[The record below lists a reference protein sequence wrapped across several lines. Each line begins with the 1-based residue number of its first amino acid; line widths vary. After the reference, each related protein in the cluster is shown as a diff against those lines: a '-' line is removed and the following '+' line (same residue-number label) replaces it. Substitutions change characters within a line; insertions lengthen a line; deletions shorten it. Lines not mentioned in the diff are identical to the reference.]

1 MQYRNGINK
10 MKKIMI
16 LGGGPNQI
24 GLLNSAKQCGYAT
37 ILCDKNANCLGRD
50 LADIFYGVDIIDV
63 DEVLNVAQQEE
74 IDGIISNSEV
84 VMEVVAEVSSK
95 LGLVGNSKNSIATLN
110 SKQGFRDFQKENG
123 IFTPKHITVS
133 SDYILE
139 EVLSG
144 FNYPVIVKPVKCSG
158 TRGTTR
164 FDYYSEEDMKAAIDS
179 CINFSR
185 NNMCAI
191 EEYIEMPSLTV
202 LEGDVFV
209 NGGEIFWGGVFFTRR
224 SETLPM
230 VPMTYMSPYTDS
242 NEHFAEIKSVLKKTF
257 ECLPIKHGQYNVEAY
272 FDAKD
277 NFFIIEINARQ
288 GGHGLPAYVKR
299 ATGVDMD
306 KLLVTT
312 AVGDNQY
319 FDEVLTPPVRQKYAT
334 RHAVFGDQD
343 GVLEEIYIDE
353 SIKKYVVEIEYDKK
367 IGECV
372 EKWVNGSSVIGFVNL
387 VFENYEMQHL
397 ISENIEKYIY
407 PIINVGD

>member
-1 MQYRNGINK
+1 

-24 GLLNSAKQCGYAT
+24 GLLNSAKQCGYVT
-37 ILCDKNANCLGRD
+37 ILCDKNTNCIGKK

-63 DEVLNVAQQEE
+63 DEVLTVAKRED

-110 SKQGFRDFQKENG
+110 SKQGFRDFQQENG
-123 IFTPKHITVS
+123 IFTPKHVTVS

-139 EVLSG
+139 DVLRG
-144 FNYPVIVKPVKCSG
+144 FKYPIIVKPVKCSG

-164 FDYYSEEDMKAAIDS
+164 FDQYSKNDMVSAIDS
-179 CINFSR
+179 CIKFSR
-185 NNMCAI
+185 NNMCTI
-191 EEYIEMPSLTV
+191 EEYIEMPSLIV

-209 NGGEIFWGGVFFTRR
+209 NDGEIFWGGLFFTRR

-230 VPMTYMSPYTDS
+230 VPMTYMSPYMDTD
-242 NEHFAEIKSVLKKTF
+242 EHLNEIKKVLKKTF

-272 FDAKD
+272 FDSKD

-288 GGHGLPAYVKR
+288 GGHGLPAYVKL

-306 KLLVTT
+306 RLLVTT

-319 FDEVLTPPVRQKYAT
+319 FDEIQKAPLKQKYAT
-334 RHAVFGDQD
+334 RHAVFGDVD
-343 GVLEEIYIDE
+343 GVLKEIYIDE

-367 IGECV
+367 IGESV
-372 EKWVNGSSVIGFVNL
+372 EKRVNGSSVIGFVNL
-387 VFENYEMQHL
+387 VFEDYEMQHL

-407 PIINVGD
+407 PIVV

>member
-1 MQYRNGINK
+1 

-24 GLLNSAKQCGYAT
+24 GLLNSAKQCGYVT
-37 ILCDKNANCLGRD
+37 ILCDKNTNCIGKK

-63 DEVLNVAQQEE
+63 DEVLTVAKKED

-84 VMEVVAEVSSK
+84 VMEVVAQVSSK

-110 SKQGFRDFQKENG
+110 SKQGFRDFQQENG

-139 EVLSG
+139 DVLRE
-144 FNYPVIVKPVKCSG
+144 FKYPIIVKPVKCSG

-164 FDYYSEEDMKAAIDS
+164 FDQYSKNDMESAIDS
-179 CINFSR
+179 CIKFSR

-191 EEYIEMPSLTV
+191 EEYIEMPSLIV

-209 NGGEIFWGGVFFTRR
+209 NDGEIFWGGLFFTKR
-224 SETLPM
+224 SEALPM
-230 VPMTYMSPYTDS
+230 VPMTYMSPYMDTD
-242 NEHFAEIKSVLKKTF
+242 EHLSEIKKVLKRVF

-272 FDAKD
+272 FDSKD

-288 GGHGLPAYVKR
+288 GGHGLPAFVKL

-306 KLLVTT
+306 RLLVTT
-312 AVGDNQY
+312 AVGDTQY
-319 FDEVLTPPVRQKYAT
+319 FDEILKAPLNQKYAT
-334 RHAVFGDQD
+334 RHAVFGDTD
-343 GVLEEIYIDE
+343 GVLKEIHIDE

-367 IGECV
+367 IGESV
-372 EKWVNGSSVIGFVNL
+372 EKRVNGSSVIGFVNL
-387 VFENYEMQHL
+387 VFEDYEMQHL

-407 PIINVGD
+407 PIVV